1 MFGRLLFCLCLCLSL
16 LLLFNPLT
24 ANTAEATDSDAA
36 YCTEGTCQA
45 CQGGIAVA
53 MVQPL
58 RLGKHIMAAQPL
70 RKVSRAVAAVRPLR
84 GAVRLVARPVCRV
97 AGGVGALL
105 LCASRPCRR

>member
-1 MFGRLLFCLCLCLSL
+1 MFGRLFMCLCLCLSL

-36 YCTEGTCQA
+36 YCTAGT

-84 GAVRLVARPVCRV
+84 GAVRLVARPVRRV